1 MKTSKRPSKQV
12 QVRDALHQRLH
23 IYALAA
29 SAAGVSML
37 ALAQPSEAEIIYTRA
52 DIETPFS
59 LDLNGDGTVD
69 FKFTS
74 LNVVS
79 SNFLGVNAAYTG
91 NGVVGGGSSY
101 AAALLP
107 GAQIGPSAN
116 FVSYGRMARG
126 FWYGTNRRTFQW
138 HCYGPWKD
146 VKKHYLGLKFM
157 INGEVHY
164 GWARLNETCH
174 KGLNSAV
181 LTGYAYE
188 TIPNQGIVAGQKKE
202 ALEDESWVEPDQPT
216 PLTAPV
222 STPATLGMLAKG
234 VDALSIWRVSKP

>member
-1 MKTSKRPSKQV
+1 M
-12 QVRDALHQRLH
+12 
-23 IYALAA
+23 YALAA
-29 SAAGVSML
+29 SAAGVSIL
-37 ALAQPSEAEIIYTRA
+37 ALAPPSQAEIIYTRA
-52 DIETPFS
+52 DVEIPFS

-74 LNVVS
+74 HNVRS
-79 SNFLGVNAAYTG
+79 SNFLGVDAAYAG

-126 FWYGTNRRTFQW
+126 FWYGTNRRSFQW

-164 GWARLNETCH
+164 GWARFNETCH

-188 TIPNQGIVAGQKKE
+188 TIPNQGILAGQKKE
-202 ALEDESWVEPDQPT
+202 APEDESWTEPDRRTLPST
-216 PLTAPV
+216 SVP
-222 STPATLGMLAKG
+222 TPATLGMLSKG
-234 VDALSIWRVSKP
+234 AQVLDLWRRE

>member
-1 MKTSKRPSKQV
+1 
-12 QVRDALHQRLH
+12 
-23 IYALAA
+23 
-29 SAAGVSML
+29 ML

-157 INGEVHY
+157 INGEIHY
-164 GWARLNETCH
+164 GWARLSETCH

-188 TIPNQGIVAGQKKE
+188 TIPDQSLEAGQKKE
-202 ALEDESWVEPDQPT
+202 EKEELGGEGLNGTGKP
-216 PLTAPV
+216 APV
-222 STPATLGMLAKG
+222 GSPVSPVPAVATLGMLAKG
-234 VDALSIWRVSKP
+234 AQALSFWREE